1 MYIVSFCYVLV
12 KSDVVRIDSLL
23 LVVKVFLVL

>member
-1 MYIVSFCYVLV
+1 MYVVSFCYVLV
-12 KSDVVRIDSLL
+12 KSDVIRIDFLL

>member
-1 MYIVSFCYVLV
+1 MYIVSFCYILV
-12 KSDVVRIDSLL
+12 KSDVVRIDFLL

>member
-12 KSDVVRIDSLL
+12 KSDVIRIDPLL
-23 LVVKVFLVL
+23 LVVKMFLVL

>member
-23 LVVKVFLVL
+23 LVVKVFLML

>member
-12 KSDVVRIDSLL
+12 KSSVVRIDFLL
-23 LVVKVFLVL
+23 LVVKMFLVL